1 MLRGPPP
8 PRRGG
13 KRGAFR
19 AAQRVIFARAA
30 RVGLLAARG
39 PTAAV
44 DATGLATH
52 HVSAHYAY
60 RYSPRYQTAYA
71 QLHRG
76 RPPKGRHRR
85 PQHPKLTV
93 AVHTASHLIAGALPS
108 WGPAADATTLPPVV
122 AQAVRLLRLRTVV
135 ADAGFDG
142 EPNHVVCREQLGVPQ
157 TVIRLNKRHGRRWPK
172 TRYRRALRRRFPWRV
187 YHRRQH
193 VECVFSRDK
202 RRLGAALTARR
213 RVHQDEEQILRVLTH
228 NLMILLS
235 RAAASFQQ
243 SRCHPRP
250 SARSAAAVALAP
262 PRARP

>member
-1 MLRGPPP
+1 VGRTAPGARAAAGQGAALLDALLRGPPP

-13 KRGAFR
+13 KRGAFTR
-19 AAQRVIFARAA
+19 AQRVIFARARA
-30 RVGLLAARG
+30 RGLLAARG

-76 RPPKGRHRR
+76 RRPKGRHRR
-85 PQHPKLTV
+85 PQHPKLTI
-93 AVHTASHLIAGALPS
+93 AVHTASHLIAGALPT
-108 WGPAADATTLPPVV
+108 WGPAGDARTLPPVV
-122 AQAVRLLRLRTVV
+122 AQAVGLLRLRTVV

-142 EPNHVVCREQLGVPQ
+142 EPNHVVCREQLGIPQ
-157 TVIRLNKRHGRRWPK
+157 TVIRLNKRHGRRRPK
-172 TRYRRALRRRFPWRV
+172 TRYRRALRACFPWRV

-202 RRLGAALTARR
+202 RRLGDALTARQR
-213 RVHQDEEQILRVLTH
+213 AHQDEEQILRVLTH
-228 NLMILLS
+228 NLMILLL
-235 RAAASFQQ
+235 RPPASFQR
-243 SRCHPRP
+243 SR
-250 SARSAAAVALAP
+250 
-262 PRARP
+262 